1 MAMELLLT
9 GMCEGCTYGD
19 FKVHTETVGLYSE
32 NKLVNHVSTN
42 IVLCSHYN
50 LCKRL
55 HDKLAKDAQSEI
67 DEIYDILLEHG
78 QHDHNFKLGET
89 IKYSPLEIKEILSN
103 EWIHLGV
110 KEDEK

>member
-19 FKVHTETVGLYSE
+19 FDVHTETIGLYSG
-32 NKLVNHVSTN
+32 NKLTEHVSTN

-55 HDKLAKDAQSEI
+55 HDNLAKDTQSEI

-89 IKYSPLEIKEILSN
+89 IKYSPLEVKEILVE
-103 EWIHLGV
+103 EWLNLDV

>member
-19 FKVHTETVGLYSE
+19 FDVHTETVGLYSG
-32 NKLVNHVSTN
+32 NKLTEHVSAN
-42 IVLCSHYN
+42 VVLCAHYN

-55 HDKLAKDAQSEI
+55 HDKLVKDTQAEI

-78 QHDHNFKLGET
+78 QHDHNFKHGDI
-89 IKYSPLEIKEILSN
+89 IKYSPCEVKEILIE
-103 EWIHLGV
+103 EWVHLGV

>member
-9 GMCEGCTYGD
+9 GMCEGCTYGN
-19 FKVHTETVGLYSE
+19 FEVHTESVGLYSE
-32 NKLVNHVSTN
+32 NKLVDHISTN
-42 IVLCSHYN
+42 VVLCSHYK
-50 LCKRL
+50 LCRRL
-55 HDKLAKDAQSEI
+55 YDKLTKNAQEEI

-89 IKYSPLEIKEILSN
+89 IKYSPSEVKEILTD
-103 EWIHLGV
+103 EWLHLGV